1 MKIEGVEF
9 KIKQRVIAQVNDAY
23 LEEGKIHFI
32 VGKNGA
38 GKTSLLKILSG
49 LEKNYTGDI
58 HFLGR
63 NLSDWSTEDLAQRRA
78 VLSQSNFNA
87 FPIKVEELVMMGR
100 YPYFKQNA
108 SQRDKEIVAEAI
120 NLFNLDEFVG
130 RDFLSLS
137 GGERQRVLFAKC
149 IAQVWGKEQHRKYLF
164 LDEPLTYLDVEYQV
178 QFLRLLHELIDR
190 FNLTVVGVIHDINL
204 AVNYG
209 ENFLLMHKGKCVEQG
224 SASEVLNLENMR
236 KYFRVSPEVIASRS
250 SNFFV
255 F

>member
-1 MKIEGVEF
+1 MNLEGIEF
-9 KIKQRVIAQVNDAY
+9 TIKQKLIAQVDEAY
-23 LEEGKIHFI
+23 LEEGKIHFM

-49 LEKNYTGDI
+49 LEPNYKGEVS
-58 HFLGR
+58 FLGR
-63 NLSDWSTEDLAQRRA
+63 NLRDWKMEELAQRRA

-100 YPYFKQNA
+100 YPFFKQNA
-108 SQRDKEIVAEAI
+108 TQKDKEIVNEAI
-120 NLFNLDEFVG
+120 ALFELQKFVG

-149 IAQVWGKEQHRKYLF
+149 IAQIWGKEVHRKYLF

-178 QFLRLLHELIDR
+178 QFLQLLRDLIER
-190 FNLTVVGVIHDINL
+190 FNLTIIGVIHDINL
-204 AVNYG
+204 AINYG
-209 ENFLLMHKGKCVEQG
+209 DNFLLMHEGRCLEQG
-224 SASEVLNLENMR
+224 RGSKVLSRENMK
-236 KYFRVSPEVIASRS
+236 KYFKVQPHALQYQGRE
-250 SNFFV
+250 FFV